1 MDTRFVEANGLRFAY
16 LEEGTGPLVLLFH
29 GFPDTARSWDDLRP
43 RIAGKGY
50 RAVSPFMRGYAPTA
64 VPAKDADQKT
74 LGRDA
79 LSLIEAL
86 GEKSAIVVGHDWG
99 ASAAYGAAALEPS
112 RVRKLFVVGIPHPAT
127 LRLTLPLLLGIR
139 HFVAYKVPGAASRFA
154 ADDFAALRRIYKRW
168 SPSWNPSDAD
178 LAAIRECFSNPG
190 SLNAA
195 FGYYRKLSFLV
206 PDFMR
211 RPITVPTV
219 AFAGADDPAVTAED
233 YRRASRMFS
242 NGYTVEEVPGG
253 HFMHLEHPALF
264 AERFLAHL

>member
-1 MDTRFVEANGLRFAY
+1 MEPKFVDAGGLRFGY
-16 LEEGTGPLVLLFH
+16 LEEGSGPLVVLVH

-43 RIAGKGY
+43 KIARKGY

-64 VPAKDADQKT
+64 IPEKDADQET

-86 GEKSAIVVGHDWG
+86 GETSAIVVGHDWG
-99 ASAAYGAAALEPS
+99 ATCAYGAAALEPA
-112 RVRKLFVVGIPHPAT
+112 RVRKLFVVGIPHPAAVRIT
-127 LRLTLPLLLGIR
+127 ASLMWGVR
-139 HFVAYKVPGAASRFA
+139 HFIVYKLPGAPARFA
-154 ADDFAALRRIYKRW
+154 AGDLAALRPIYKRW
-168 SPSWNPSDAD
+168 SPTWNPSDED
-178 LAAIRECFSNPG
+178 LASIRECFSNPA

-195 FGYYRKLSFLV
+195 FGYYRKLSFLM
-206 PDFMR
+206 PDYMK

-219 AFAGADDPAVTAED
+219 VFAGADDPVVTAED

-253 HFMHLEHPALF
+253 HFMHLEHPGLF